1 MKFLL
6 QQEKRFYFFAFFVFF
21 MTFWILED
29 ILSLYLNAHW
39 LHYSQ
44 TYFTFMEALIAI
56 FSVVGIYF
64 LFKELKDHKR
74 DIDSAR
80 EVIESLK
87 SKNQKL
93 NAVNLDFWN
102 SIQDQFKGW
111 SLTPAEKDIA
121 ILLLRGLSNQQ
132 IAAIRG
138 KSLKTIE
145 NQAFSIYQKS
155 GTTGKL
161 EFIAFFISP
170 LLPEED

>member
-6 QQEKRFYFFAFFVFF
+6 QQEKRFYFFAFYIFF
-21 MTFWILED
+21 MIFWILED
-29 ILSLYLNAHW
+29 ILSLFLNAHW

-44 TYFTFMEALIAI
+44 TYFTFMETLIAI
-56 FSVVGIYF
+56 FSIIGIYF
-64 LFKELKDHKR
+64 LFKEVKEKKQ
-74 DIDSAR
+74 DIHSAK
-80 EVIESLK
+80 EVIENLK

-93 NAVNLDFWN
+93 NEINVNFWN
-102 SIQDQFKGW
+102 SIQDQFKAW
-111 SLTPAEKDIA
+111 SLTEAEKEIA

-132 IAAIRG
+132 VAAIRG
-138 KSLKTIE
+138 KSLKTVE

-161 EFIAFFISP
+161 EFIAYFISP

>member
-6 QQEKRFYFFAFFVFF
+6 QQEKRFYFFAFFVLF

-44 TYFTFMEALIAI
+44 TYFTFMETLIAI
-56 FSVVGIYF
+56 FSVLGIYF
-64 LFKELKDHKR
+64 LFQELKDNKHN
-74 DIDSAR
+74 IDSAK

-93 NAVNLDFWN
+93 NDLSLSFWN
-102 SIQDQFKGW
+102 SIESQFKAW
-111 SLTPAEKDIA
+111 NLTKAEKDIA

-138 KSLKTIE
+138 KSLKTVE
-145 NQAFSIYQKS
+145 NQAFAIYQKS

>member
-6 QQEKRFYFFAFFVFF
+6 QQEKRFYFFAFFVLF

-56 FSVVGIYF
+56 FSVLGIYF
-64 LFKELKDHKR
+64 LFKELKDNKHN
-74 DIDSAR
+74 IDSAK

-93 NAVNLDFWN
+93 NDLSLSFWN
-102 SIQDQFKGW
+102 SVEPINRLQRFGERV
-111 SLTPAEKDIA
+111 SRP
-121 ILLLRGLSNQQ
+121 
-132 IAAIRG
+132 
-138 KSLKTIE
+138 
-145 NQAFSIYQKS
+145 
-155 GTTGKL
+155 
-161 EFIAFFISP
+161 
-170 LLPEED
+170 

>member
-1 MKFLL
+1 MKYLL
-6 QQEKRFYFFAFFVFF
+6 QQEKRFYFFAFYVFF

-39 LHYSQ
+39 IHYSQ

-56 FSVVGIYF
+56 FSILGIYF
-64 LFKELKDHKR
+64 LFRELKDHKQ
-74 DIDSAR
+74 DIDSAKD
-80 EVIESLK
+80 VIENLK
-87 SKNQKL
+87 TKNRKL
-93 NAVNLDFWN
+93 NDMNLSFWN
-102 SIQDQFKGW
+102 SIQDQFKSW
-111 SLTPAEKDIA
+111 SLTLAEKEIA
-121 ILLLRGLSNQQ
+121 ILLLRGLSNLQ

-161 EFIAFFISP
+161 EFIAYFISP